1 MVNFINYF
9 LILIQKQDKEFI
21 ESASTPEL
29 KSFLEIFTKT
39 QLFEVFLTKKLTPN
53 LNFGAMFDEAIREDQ
68 SQSSLNLT
76 KPVSNSPK
84 IKKIKQ
90 LSTYFMF
97 I

>member
-1 MVNFINYF
+1 M
-9 LILIQKQDKEFI
+9 
-21 ESASTPEL
+21 

-68 SQSSLNLT
+68 CQNEQRSKPLT
-76 KPVSNSPK
+76 NSPK

-90 LSTYFMF
+90 LSKHQSHR
-97 I
+97 